1 MGVDQSQLLL
11 LQGDDG
17 IESHRATDR
26 ALQDA
31 RVAAEAARVRVN
43 PFVIAGRTS
52 GFDWAVISEREFTGN
67 AEDPET
73 GMVPRPLDA
82 CRAYMSSAVGLR
94 RIAPA

>member
-1 MGVDQSQLLL
+1 MKSRPSKRAQSRA
-11 LQGDDG
+11 
-17 IESHRATDR
+17 ES
-26 ALQDA
+26 A
-31 RVAAEAARVRVN
+31 RVAAEEASGAQVRMN

-73 GMVPRPLDA
+73 QMTPRPLDQ
-82 CRAYMSSAVGLR
+82 CRAYMSAAVGLR

>member
-1 MGVDQSQLLL
+1 MEPLRSEKAQAR
-11 LQGDDG
+11 
-17 IESHRATDR
+17 EERAR
-26 ALQDA
+26 VKAKAA

-73 GMVPRPLDA
+73 QMTPRPLGK
-82 CRAYMSSAVGLR
+82 CRAYMSTAVGLC
-94 RIAPA
+94 RIAPASTGTLG